1 MGVVVHCL
9 KDVKNLNVL
18 IIGLGTIGL
27 CAQQICRLNG
37 CRVMG
42 ADIHELPMMMSKTL
56 KADLVFDY
64 NDPDKEQK
72 IESFLK
78 NEKIDLVFETVCSPG
93 SLAFAAK
100 VVRKKGRIIIV
111 GIPEKNFEAPILNIL
126 FREIEVVGTSLYR
139 DSDFELAAELVVKGK
154 VDIASMVSKV
164 FPLSQAAAAFDY
176 KLNQPSI
183 KVLLSNESKG

>member
-1 MGVVVHCL
+1 MLERRDTKRVEIITPVALCVEDFEVNAQMINHSDDGALFRINSEDQQKVSTDDLGKEATFVL
-9 KDVKNLNVL
+9 KIKN
-18 IIGLGTIGL
+18 
-27 CAQQICRLNG
+27 
-37 CRVMG
+37 
-42 ADIHELPMMMSKTL
+42 S
-56 KADLVFDY
+56 
-64 NDPDKEQK
+64 
-72 IESFLK
+72 
-78 NEKIDLVFETVCSPG
+78 
-93 SLAFAAK
+93 
-100 VVRKKGRIIIV
+100 
-111 GIPEKNFEAPILNIL
+111 PEKNFEAPILNIL